1 MSSQVLYLQDQSTI
15 HLFIVLIFSLLS
27 DGDQMNEAQS
37 IFWTEWK
44 AKLEQEKRFT
54 EQTKALE
61 QLMPGVDAAR
71 FLAGDADYIKSSIFA
86 LVDTVKLE
94 KKHVLK
100 EAIKLADMYGLH
112 RTEVCLCFLSPLLFN
127 CFESIFCILELWKS

>member
-1 MSSQVLYLQDQSTI
+1 
-15 HLFIVLIFSLLS
+15 
-27 DGDQMNEAQS
+27 MNAAQN

-54 EQTKALE
+54 EQTRVLE
-61 QLMPGVDAAR
+61 QLMHGVDAAQ
-71 FLAGDADYIKSSIFA
+71 FLSGDADYIKSSIFS

-100 EAIKLADMYGLH
+100 EAIKLADTYGLH
-112 RTEVCLCFLSPLLFN
+112 RTEVCFCVFTLFM
-127 CFESIFCILELWKS
+127 